1 MLIERETL
9 DSKEIICNVYEDT
22 CPRNEINFHGRRANY
37 PSEF

>member
-9 DSKEIICNVYEDT
+9 DSKEIFCNVYEDT
-22 CPRNEINFHGRRANY
+22 CPRNEINFQGRRANY